1 MESEF
6 GATSMHF
13 LARQKTVVWKDFQL
27 KKAKMDGRHALNA
40 LTRDTY
46 KAESFR
52 HASLC
57 VSKKGMKTNR
67 FETPKFLS
75 AFEHFPQ

>member
-1 MESEF
+1 MRIAKMREVPLASIHPFINMESKF

-13 LARQKTVVWKDFQL
+13 LARQKTVAWKDFQL

-52 HASLC
+52 H
-57 VSKKGMKTNR
+57 VSPRK
-67 FETPKFLS
+67 E
-75 AFEHFPQ
+75 